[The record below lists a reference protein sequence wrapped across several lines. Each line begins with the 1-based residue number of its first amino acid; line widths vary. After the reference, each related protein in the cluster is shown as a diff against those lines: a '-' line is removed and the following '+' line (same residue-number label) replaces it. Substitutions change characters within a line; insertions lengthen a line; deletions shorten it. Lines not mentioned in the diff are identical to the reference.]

1 MNLPCLLEKHG
12 VDDHTTLAYSRKLY
26 GVQSVPK
33 ICWSISV
40 QRVVVE
46 MHPAPTEGA
55 FGTEGDPL
63 EGAFGT
69 QRVPH

>member
-1 MNLPCLLEKHG
+1 MPRP
-12 VDDHTTLAYSRKLY
+12 TPTLCPSAVALRGLVSSSY
-26 GVQSVPK
+26 GVESVPK

>member
-1 MNLPCLLEKHG
+1 M
-12 VDDHTTLAYSRKLY
+12 D
-26 GVQSVPK
+26 SVPK

>member
-1 MNLPCLLEKHG
+1 MHSYHLDLDISSLQHTSTTRPKYG
-12 VDDHTTLAYSRKLY
+12 VD
-26 GVQSVPK
+26 SVPK

>member
-1 MNLPCLLEKHG
+1 MQF
-12 VDDHTTLAYSRKLY
+12 Y

>member
-1 MNLPCLLEKHG
+1 MRDLMSAHAQFASMQN
-12 VDDHTTLAYSRKLY
+12 Y

-69 QRVPH
+69 QMVPH